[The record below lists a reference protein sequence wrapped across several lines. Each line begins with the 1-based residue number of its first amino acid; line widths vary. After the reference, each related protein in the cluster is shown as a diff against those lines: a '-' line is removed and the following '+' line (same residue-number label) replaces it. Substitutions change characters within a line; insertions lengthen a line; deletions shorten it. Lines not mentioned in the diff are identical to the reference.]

1 MHITCTSALISID
14 TENASVQA
22 NPVSI
27 SPAADADSDATS
39 IACSITQNLHND
51 REAVEV
57 TNTHS
62 MITRSKNHIYRP
74 RQSNH
79 VTAAHIQDTG
89 DDLQDEDQDIDQAA
103 TITKPMITAATINP
117 P

>member
-39 IACSITQNLHND
+39 IACSISQNLHND
-51 REAVEV
+51 REAV
-57 TNTHS
+57 
-62 MITRSKNHIYRP
+62 K
-74 RQSNH
+74 
-79 VTAAHIQDTG
+79 DTG
-89 DDLQDEDQDIDQAA
+89 DDLQDEDQDIDQAT
-103 TITKPMITAATINP
+103 TITKPMITAASINP
-117 P
+117 S